1 MAIIRKRQQ
10 LGARQRKIGVPETAR
25 AEAPLAPCSQ
35 KQPAPLRENLI
46 DLADDFTGMHEAFLD
61 PPQQLFLF
69 VVRHI
74 PPCEVTF
81 PDAPPTHRNSNWEE
95 VTASTKRLQG
105 CE

>member
-1 MAIIRKRQQ
+1 
-10 LGARQRKIGVPETAR
+10 
-25 AEAPLAPCSQ
+25 LAPCGQ
-35 KQPAPLRENLI
+35 KQPAPLRDNFI

-61 PPQQLFLF
+61 LSQQLFLF

-81 PDAPPTHRNSNWEE
+81 PNAPPTHRNSNWEE